1 MNDFNSPSV
10 VQEEAVE
17 EVAEEAAEAVEE
29 EAEEEHQ
36 HRHRHQRHPNNQ
48 YPSQQTLKL
57 WEDFPKSSTETAQEP
72 TTSSKR

>member
-10 VQEEAVE
+10 EQEGEVE
-17 EVAEEAAEAVEE
+17 EVAEEVVEVVEE

-36 HRHRHQRHPNNQ
+36 HQHRHQRHPNNQ

-57 WEDFPKSSTETAQEP
+57 WEDFPKSLTEIVLEP
-72 TTSSKR
+72 MTSSKK